1 MKLED
6 IRRDYTLAGLNRN
19 QLNDDPIAQF
29 ETWLKQAMDANLNAD
44 PTAMSLATV
53 DAEGQ
58 PSQRIVLLKQLDAKG
73 FVFYT
78 NLESQKAKDIAGNS
92 KVSLHFAWTPL
103 ERQVIVY
110 GDAQKLTVAESAK
123 YFLTR
128 PRNSQIAAWTSQQ
141 SRSIGSRKLLEQAFE
156 QMKHKFQE
164 GDIPLPSFWGGYR
177 VQPIKMEFWQGRGAR
192 LHDRFMYRLNDKG
205 QWTLERLQP

>member
-6 IRRDYTLAGLNRN
+6 IRRDYTLAGLSRE
-19 QLNDDPIAQF
+19 QMAAEPMDQF
-29 ETWLKQAMDANLNAD
+29 EVWFKQALEAQLNAD

-58 PSQRIVLLKQLDAKG
+58 PSQRIVLLKNYDAQG

-78 NLESQKAKDIAGNS
+78 NLQSHKAQDIAGNN

-103 ERQVIVY
+103 ERQIIVY
-110 GDAQKLTVAESAK
+110 GEAEKLSVAEATR
-123 YFLTR
+123 YFLSR
-128 PRNSQIAAWTSQQ
+128 PRESQIAAWTSQQ
-141 SRSIGSRKLLEQAFE
+141 SQKVGSRKLLEQAFE
-156 QMKHKFQE
+156 QMKHKFQQ

-177 VQPIKMEFWQGRGAR
+177 VKPTKMEFWQGRGSR
-192 LHDRFMYRLNDKG
+192 LHDRLMYSQTNQGWQLD
-205 QWTLERLQP
+205 RLQP